1 MPRTLYSEMLPLLL
15 PLLWA
20 GSLTRY
26 DTFWLKVK
34 MSVTVQEGLCV
45 RVLCSFSH
53 PWDNCTYA
61 VPAHGYWFQEGANID
76 RDAPVATNN
85 PDREVQEE
93 TRDRFH
99 LLGDPQTYSCSLD
112 IRDAR
117 RSDSETY
124 FFRVERGSFV
134 RYNYRDHQLS
144 VHVMAL
150 TQIPDIH
157 IQGILESGDPKN
169 ITCTVPWAC
178 KRGTPPTFS
187 WSGMA
192 LTSLDSKNPHS
203 PVLTLTPGPQDHGT
217 NLTCRVIF
225 PGAGVSTE
233 RTIQLNV
240 SYAPQ
245 NLTISVFRRESTVQ
259 EGQSLRLVCVTNS
272 NPPAMIT
279 WIRGSLTLSTSN
291 PGVLELPRVELGHHG
306 KYVCRAQHL
315 LGSLQASLSLFV
327 TNAPQTLTV
336 HVFWGNSTV
345 PGVLRNTTSLRV
357 QEGQSLRLVCDTD
370 GNYPAR
376 LSWSW
381 GSLLLTPSQPL
392 DPGVLELPRVVLEDG
407 GEFTCQAQHPGG
419 SYYISVNLVV
429 EGISSSFLHISG
441 EQRGTWPLALT
452 LLRGALM
459 GAGFLLTYGLTWSY
473 YTRFRGSQGDSFA
486 RCD

>member
-1 MPRTLYSEMLPLLL
+1 MLPLLL

-61 VPAHGYWFQEGANID
+61 VPAHGYSFQEGANID

-93 TRDRFH
+93 TQDRFH
-99 LLGDPQTYSCSLD
+99 LLGDPRTYSCSLD

-117 RSDSETY
+117 RSDSGTY

-245 NLTISVFRRESTVQ
+245 NLTISVFRRESTVP
-259 EGQSLRLVCVTNS
+259 V
-272 NPPAMIT
+272 
-279 WIRGSLTLSTSN
+279 
-291 PGVLELPRVELGHHG
+291 VLH
-306 KYVCRAQHL
+306 
-315 LGSLQASLSLFV
+315 
-327 TNAPQTLTV
+327 
-336 HVFWGNSTV
+336 
-345 PGVLRNTTSLRV
+345 NTTSLRV

-473 YTRFRGSQGDSFA
+473 YTSLYQTPQVYTPFT
-486 RCD
+486 